1 MHRRAT
7 FFTVTIAVVWLFTSA
22 HATVSIYTT
31 PEQLAQ
37 EAPLIVEGRVSET
50 ASGFDP
56 DTGALSTYVTLEVDV
71 VHRGPET
78 LERLVLREAGGRYGD
93 LLHRVDAVPTYES
106 GEEVFAFLEPA
117 RDGALRTAG
126 MFFGKYRIRRGDRTP
141 DVAVRDLSGH
151 GRILGRSGAA
161 PEEIAAS
168 DLAALAASAPVGPA
182 AVRKRGRRTRT
193 AVDAQ
198 SATPRTWLV
207 EPPEMNRLL
216 WSGAVDSAG
225 PSFEVGIPGG
235 GTQLGWSAPAPETS
249 FTAEFT
255 QLSDDWPA
263 RWHQSDTST
272 PVAIDID
279 RTGDPLGDG
288 AAAAAEIERAM
299 AAWTDV
305 PDARLVLQ
313 TGDSDT
319 DFISNYASPR
329 TSKPPVNIVLFGDP
343 YDNISEPFGCSGV
356 LAIGGYWASSYP
368 AVAVNG
374 KTFFTATRLYVIFNR
389 NFECFLGIPDNL
401 SEVATHEIGHGIGFG
416 HTEEP
421 DAVMRSY
428 AYGGRGPRL
437 GDDDVDAAHCTYPH
451 TLTLTAPDGGES
463 WEAGTLQQ
471 IEWTVTA
478 EAGGDPGTVDLELST
493 DGGSTWS
500 VIRSDE
506 PNDGSY
512 GWTVSDLPGTD
523 RRMRVVRHNRVN
535 PQPDPFPSACS
546 ADVSN
551 GGFTIVSTPLEA
563 GSVPDGTFGS
573 AVAVAV
579 ESGSDVRVTWQASC
593 SSDASDYAIYE
604 GSLSSL
610 RGGAWDH
617 APVTCSAGGDLTEVF
632 TPQAG
637 SRYFLVAP
645 LAGASEGAY
654 GLSQGAPRPSSA
666 SACAPRESAG
676 CS

>member
-7 FFTVTIAVVWLFTSA
+7 FFTFTIALGCFLTSV

-31 PEQLAQ
+31 PEQLARV
-37 EAPLIVEGRVSET
+37 APLIVEGRVVDT

-56 DTGALSTYVTLEVDV
+56 ETGALSTFVTLEVDV
-71 VHRGPET
+71 THRGPDS
-78 LERLVLREAGGRYGD
+78 LERLVIREPGGRYAD
-93 LLHRVDAVPTYES
+93 LLHRVDAVPIYEI
-106 GEEVFAFLEPA
+106 GEDVFAFLEPSG
-117 RDGALRTAG
+117 DGALRTAG
-126 MFFGKYRIRRGDRTP
+126 MFFGKYRIRRTDRSP

-151 GRILGRSGAA
+151 GRILGRAHA
-161 PEEIAAS
+161 MLEEIAAS
-168 DLAALAASAPVGPA
+168 DLAAVAASVPLRRVGA
-182 AVRKRGRRTRT
+182 RERGRRLR
-193 AVDAQ
+193 AGVDAPTET
-198 SATPRTWLV
+198 SGAWLA
-207 EPPEMNRLL
+207 EPPEIDRVL
-216 WSGAVDSAG
+216 WEGTGSLAG
-225 PSFEVGIPGG
+225 PGVQVGVPGG
-235 GTQLGWSAPAPETS
+235 ATQLGWSAPAPETT

-272 PVAIDID
+272 PVVIDID
-279 RTGDPLGDG
+279 RTGNPLGDG

-305 PDARLVLQ
+305 PDARLVLRA
-313 TGDSDT
+313 GDSDA
-319 DFISNYASPR
+319 DFIPGNPSPR
-329 TSKPPVNIVLFGDP
+329 TNKPPVNIVLFDDP
-343 YDNISEPFGCSGV
+343 YDNISEPSNCSGV

-368 AVAVNG
+368 EVAING
-374 KTFFTATRLYVIFNR
+374 KNFFAATRLYVIFNS
-389 NFECFLGIPDNL
+389 NFECFLGNPDNL
-401 SEVATHEIGHGIGFG
+401 AEVATHEIGHGIGFG
-416 HTEEP
+416 HTDEP

-437 GDDDVDAAHCTYPH
+437 GDDDVDAVHCTYPH

-463 WEAGTLQQ
+463 WSVGTLQQ

-493 DGGSTWS
+493 DGGNTWS

-512 GWTVSDLPGTD
+512 GWTVSDLPGTG
-523 RRMRVVRHNRVN
+523 RLMRVVRHNRVS
-535 PQPDPFPSACS
+535 PPPDPFPSACS
-546 ADVSN
+546 EDVSN
-551 GGFTIVSTPLEA
+551 GGFTIVSAPLEA

-573 AVAVAV
+573 AVVV
-579 ESGSDVRVTWQASC
+579 ERATGSDVRVTWQASC

-604 GSLSSL
+604 GSLAAL

-617 APVTCSAGGDLTEVF
+617 GAVTCSAGGDLTEVF
-632 TPQAG
+632 TPQAD

-654 GLSQGAPRPSSA
+654 GLSQGAPRPPSA